1 VVHNRRRRSEQ
12 YLWQRYPRNSV
23 RVVTNNAAAQQRLR
37 QAVADA
43 EWDEAVLSDLLS
55 DLRLLCFRLRCR
67 KAAARR
73 GPQGVRTGPKRRI
86 LGHDPQPAAPG
97 QFCRKTHYRRPWP
110 ILAGVLC
117 ATLANHAVAGVIG
130 VRIGRFLTPTLLDA
144 VVGVSMICMALWS
157 LRPDTLSQD
166 LAQVSRASA
175 FLATAVAFFIAEIG
189 DKTQIATVALAAAYS
204 NLLAVV
210 AGTTTGMMLANAPI
224 VFLGKA
230 FSERLPLK
238 TIHYVTS
245 GLFLILGAIFI
256 SRAIRH
262 PS

>member
-1 VVHNRRRRSEQ
+1 MAYGACGHGETNGRTSGTSDGGFLPWSDARSAWSLSMESF
-12 YLWQRYPRNSV
+12 LVSISTV
-23 RVVTNNAAAQQRLR
+23 SI
-37 QAVADA
+37 A
-43 EWDEAVLSDLLS
+43 EIGDRTQLLS
-55 DLRLLCFRLRCR
+55 LML
-67 KAAARR
+67 AA
-73 GPQGVRTGPKRRI
+73 
-86 LGHDPQPAAPG
+86 
-97 QFCRKTHYRRPWP
+97 HYRRPWP

-117 ATLANHAVAGVIG
+117 ETLANHAVAGVIG
-130 VRIGRFLTPTLLDA
+130 ARIGRFLTPTLLDA
-144 VVGVSMICMALWS
+144 MVGVSMICMALWS
-157 LRPDTLSQD
+157 LRPDTLKQD
-166 LAQVSRASA
+166 LAQVSRASG